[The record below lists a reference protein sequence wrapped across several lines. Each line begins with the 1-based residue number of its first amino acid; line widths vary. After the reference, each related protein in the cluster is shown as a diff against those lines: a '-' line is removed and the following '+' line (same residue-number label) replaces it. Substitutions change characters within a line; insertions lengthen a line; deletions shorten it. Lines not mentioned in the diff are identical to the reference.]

1 MGDRDQSESLIG
13 MGRYAQWER
22 WGQSKRFESG
32 KREAFMLARTLDDS
46 RAGLEVAVVE
56 RNDQPGVWTVEA
68 IDMKNDGNIYQALFV
83 GPEARERA
91 QEYAR
96 FKYSV

>member
-1 MGDRDQSESLIG
+1 MRSNV
-13 MGRYAQWER
+13 A
-22 WGQSKRFESG
+22 KV
-32 KREAFMLARTLDDS
+32 LDKNN
-46 RAGLEVAVVE
+46 AGLEVAVVE

-68 IDMKNDGNIYQALFV
+68 IDTAADGDIYQAFFH

-96 FKYSV
+96 FKCGRS